1 MDTTIRTGKEFKNLA
16 KKTITMK
23 KMFLYNNDNNLLV
36 YKNPNKIYLPTVI
49 TDSEEKFIADIH
61 HKLNISF
68 LDENVECFFQLLDY
82 LPIFE
87 RTNNKLKKVY
97 VEKVRDYYSCLVD
110 LDNVASFESK
120 KGIEPSV
127 ISVDE
132 SLEIMSNVN
141 YNSHTLY
148 ALNNFK
154 QKVKERKIC

>member
-49 TDSEEKFIADIH
+49 TDIH

-132 SLEIMSNVN
+132 ALEIMSNVN
-141 YNSHTLY
+141 YSHTLY